1 MALSFSYTEI
11 ILAFIGFMWL
21 WGLSKLKQPIWNW
34 PFVGMLPSLLLHVHH
49 IHDRCANLLEWRGGT
64 MLFKGPWFVNMHI
77 LLTIDPAN
85 VHYIMSS
92 NFTNYPKGSEFK
104 KMFEILGDGIFN
116 SDSEAWKDQRKL
128 SRELIAH
135 HMFQK
140 CLIKTTLS
148 KLETGLVPILEHVSQ
163 NGVTI
168 DLQDVFKRF
177 TFDTTCILVTGYD
190 PGCLSIEFP
199 DVPFANTMD
208 EAEEAIFMRHC
219 LPESVWKFQRWL
231 NFGHEKKLREGHATL
246 DRVICQY
253 ISMKRVEMTKMSKDD
268 NEEGFDLLTSY
279 LKQNETTLGG
289 KNFDD
294 KYLRDTIINLML
306 AGRDTT
312 SSALTWFIWLVSTHP
327 EVQEKIR
334 EELTRAIIIN
344 SAPTKETKQWRLFQ
358 IHEVRNLVYLH
369 AALCESLRLYPPVPF
384 QHKAPIQSD
393 ILPTGHKVDPK
404 TKIVFSLY
412 AMGRNSSIWGND
424 CFEFKPER
432 WISESGRI
440 KHEPSYKFLAFNAGP
455 RTCLGKDVAFT
466 QMKATAA
473 DIIHNYQV
481 RAEEGHCVSPNVS
494 IILYMKHGFKAKV
507 NKRWN

>member
-219 LPESVWKFQRWL
+219 LPESVWKFQK
-231 NFGHEKKLREGHATL
+231 GSSCAL
-246 DRVICQY
+246 DRVICWPYQQE
-253 ISMKRVEMTKMSKDD
+253 RVEILNVQKMIV
-268 NEEGFDLLTSY
+268 
-279 LKQNETTLGG
+279 
-289 KNFDD
+289 
-294 KYLRDTIINLML
+294 RDTIINLML